1 MDFSISVRPGAFEII
16 KNMSKL
22 FDVIIFT
29 ASHSKYANPIIDFL
43 DPHKLCCSKNWDIVS
58 FEMLEYWGIQLTRE
72 PLVNIKPNKI

>member
-43 DPHKLCCSKNWDIVS
+43 DPHKKYISHRL
-58 FEMLEYWGIQLTRE
+58 FRE
-72 PLVNIKPNKI
+72 HCYETDNGVIYL